1 MQRCRSPAA
10 NLELAPLLESI
21 ALRHQI
27 AVLER
32 NGTRRPCFS
41 LWDRL
46 FSILLSHW
54 WSQLR
59 DSLIIIQPA
68 TVLRWRREGW

>member
-10 NLELAPLLESI
+10 NLEPAPLLESI

-46 FSILLSHW
+46 FWILLSHW
-54 WSQLR
+54 W
-59 DSLIIIQPA
+59 A
-68 TVLRWRREGW
+68 NVLGKLPTMDEYCQSA